1 MMLVETSPLLFPG
14 PVSSVDALS
23 TVHLKRDVE
32 IPTILKEYD
41 EDDEGYT
48 EGKVVNTR
56 FGSFP
61 THRLNWSTMG
71 ESSSSFEG

>member
-1 MMLVETSPLLFPG
+1 MMLTNTSPLLFPG
-14 PVSSVDALS
+14 PMSSVAALS
-23 TVHLKRDVE
+23 IVHFKRDLQ

-48 EGKVVNTR
+48 EGKVVNKR
-56 FGSFP
+56 FGTFA
-61 THRLNWSTMG
+61 THRLNWSSMW